1 MINQK
6 GHQESGSSLVG
17 ADPRYTGV
25 AVAPTSKSNAG
36 VVKKRASAF
45 TSVKSTAIDPKLNAN
60 HSTLAQNSEFYIQS
74 DVNSAPSVTSNAN
87 EKIRTSSEI
96 SLTSKTAAPS
106 LFVPNENA
114 SSHDPLVVGT
124 HLN

>member
-6 GHQESGSSLVG
+6 GHQESGSSLIG
-17 ADPRYTGV
+17 PDSGYTAV
-25 AVAPTSKSNAG
+25 AVAPTYYSNAG

-45 TSVKSTAIDPKLNAN
+45 TSVKSTATDPKLNAD

-96 SLTSKTAAPS
+96 SLTSKIAAPS
-106 LFVPNENA
+106 PFVPNENA

>member
-17 ADPRYTGV
+17 PDSGYTAV
-25 AVAPTSKSNAG
+25 AVAPTSNSNAG

-45 TSVKSTAIDPKLNAN
+45 TSVKSTATDPKLNAN

-74 DVNSAPSVTSNAN
+74 DVNTPSVPFNAN
-87 EKIRTSSEI
+87 EKIRTNSKI
-96 SLTSKTAAPS
+96 SLASKIAAPS
-106 LFVPNENA
+106 PFVPNENA
-114 SSHDPLVVGT
+114 S
-124 HLN
+124 

>member
-6 GHQESGSSLVG
+6 GHQESGSSLVSAG
-17 ADPRYTGV
+17 SGHTAV
-25 AVAPTSKSNAG
+25 AVAPTSNSNAG
-36 VVKKRASAF
+36 LVRKRASAF

-74 DVNSAPSVTSNAN
+74 DVNSGPSVTSNAN
-87 EKIRTSSEI
+87 EKIHTNSEI
-96 SLTSKTAAPS
+96 SLTSKIAAPS
-106 LFVPNENA
+106 PFVLNEIA
-114 SSHDPLVVGT
+114 SSHNPLVVET

>member
-17 ADPRYTGV
+17 PDSGYTV
-25 AVAPTSKSNAG
+25 FAVAPTSNSNAG

-45 TSVKSTAIDPKLNAN
+45 TSVKSTATDPKLNAD

-96 SLTSKTAAPS
+96 SLTSKIAAPS
-106 LFVPNENA
+106 PFVPNENA

>member
-6 GHQESGSSLVG
+6 GHQESRSSLVG
-17 ADPRYTGV
+17 PDSGCTSVAD
-25 AVAPTSKSNAG
+25 APTSNSNAG

-45 TSVKSTAIDPKLNAN
+45 TLVKSTATDPKLNAN
-60 HSTLAQNSEFYIQS
+60 HSTLAQNSEFYLQS

-87 EKIRTSSEI
+87 EKIRTNSEI
-96 SLTSKTAAPS
+96 SLASKIAAPS
-106 LFVPNENA
+106 PFVTNENI
-114 SSHDPLVVGT
+114 SSHNPLVVGT

>member
-17 ADPRYTGV
+17 PDSGCTAI
-25 AVAPTSKSNAG
+25 AVAPTSNSNAG

-45 TSVKSTAIDPKLNAN
+45 TTVKSTATDPKLNAN
-60 HSTLAQNSEFYIQS
+60 HSTLAQNSEFYLQS
-74 DVNSAPSVTSNAN
+74 DVNSAPSVTSNAS
-87 EKIRTSSEI
+87 EKIRTNSEI
-96 SLTSKTAAPS
+96 SFTSKIAAPS
-106 LFVPNENA
+106 PFVANENI
-114 SSHDPLVVGT
+114 SSHSHLVVGT